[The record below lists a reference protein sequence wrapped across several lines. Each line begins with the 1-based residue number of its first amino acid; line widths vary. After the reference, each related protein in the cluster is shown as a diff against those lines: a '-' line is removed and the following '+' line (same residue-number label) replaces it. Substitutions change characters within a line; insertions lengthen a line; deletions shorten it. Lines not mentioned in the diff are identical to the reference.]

1 MIQHIVI
8 TKLKKRDLLLR
19 QQEQLLFT
27 PKAGAISCYSAV
39 GGGGGW
45 GHGVQQ
51 TDGCLLRRIWTSSI
65 ICASVRVLLV
75 CVCVD
80 YPCQCMHVCLL
91 LHLAVQPVNRSVE
104 SVWAVLLCQILRS
117 PLTHGLSGSLGT
129 ETAAMPL
136 HNSSARPWTNPK
148 EVWYHESQTRVTTG
162 PRLAYSNFFFQS
174 QILDPL
180 RTSSLLM
187 FSLFSSA
194 KNPFCSLSN
203 SVSMRFMRSIIRLWY
218 TVT

>member
-1 MIQHIVI
+1 M
-8 TKLKKRDLLLR
+8 LL
-19 QQEQLLFT
+19 
-27 PKAGAISCYSAV
+27 CCW

-65 ICASVRVLLV
+65 ICASVRVLLA

-80 YPCQCMHVCLL
+80 YPCQCMHVCFL

-117 PLTHGLSGSLGT
+117 PLTHWLSGSLGT

-148 EVWYHESQTRVTTG
+148 EVWYHESQMRVTTG
-162 PRLAYSNFFFQS
+162 PPQTSLQQLIFPEPNFGPFKNKFFAHDFTFFFS
-174 QILDPL
+174 QEPILL
-180 RTSSLLM
+180 T
-187 FSLFSSA
+187 
-194 KNPFCSLSN
+194 
-203 SVSMRFMRSIIRLWY
+203 
-218 TVT
+218 